1 MSPSLGTF
9 YVTMPSVMCKNVL
22 DFMPR
27 VCKSIREKLQTSNED
42 APSGKE
48 SRLKWDRHRRVSAAL
63 KPRHLLLT
71 QFDRGEGETETERE
85 STNGPWWKNAFYS
98 LSPRPTDGQR
108 TPIVLILSLHPH
120 DFRPKGQLAEGL
132 EQNLQQPLNLL
143 L

>member
-71 QFDRGEGETETERE
+71 QFDRGRGRE

-120 DFRPKGQLAEGL
+120 DFRPEGQL
-132 EQNLQQPLNLL
+132 QHLQLKDLNKICNSL
-143 L
+143 